1 MSDKKEQKEW
11 SRVMSNPDNL
21 ILSDSLISRVDPY
34 NLGEIEN
41 VPQLKPVCTFK
52 FTSYILSGEV
62 IGFSNTEGMRTYTF
76 ASHVKDA
83 SKLMHSCTLEKFSMH
98 VGDDELVAMDSKHIK
113 NLNFNV
119 DVQNASQALVTISFS
134 EVTQ

>member
-1 MSDKKEQKEW
+1 MSEEKREKEW

-21 ILSDSLISRVDPY
+21 IISESLIERVDPY

-41 VPQLKPVCTFK
+41 EPQVKPICMFEFSDYT
-52 FTSYILSGEV
+52 LSGEV
-62 IGFSNTEGMRTYTF
+62 LGFSNVEGQRTYTF

-83 SKLMHSCTLEKFSMH
+83 SKLMHSSQLKKFSMH
-98 VGDDELVAMDSKHIK
+98 VTGDELVAMDSTNIK
-113 NLNFNV
+113 ELNFNV
-119 DVQNASQALVTISFS
+119 DVQSASHALVTISFS

>member
-1 MSDKKEQKEW
+1 MSDKKEQQEW
-11 SRVMSNPDNL
+11 TRVLSNPDNL
-21 ILSDSLISRVDPY
+21 IISDSLITRVDPY

-41 VPQLKPVCTFK
+41 TPQLKPICTFE
-52 FTSYILSGEV
+52 FTSYTLSGEV

-76 ASHVKDA
+76 ATHVKDA
-83 SKLMHSCTLEKFSMH
+83 SKLMHSCALKQFSMH
-98 VGDDELVAMDSKHIK
+98 VGNDELVTMDNDSIE

>member
-1 MSDKKEQKEW
+1 MSDDRREKEW
-11 SRVMSNPDNL
+11 SRLMSNPDNL
-21 ILSDSLISRVDPY
+21 IISESLIDRVDPY

-41 VPQLKPVCTFK
+41 VAQVKPICTFE
-52 FTSYILSGEV
+52 FTNYTLSGEV
-62 IGFSNTEGMRTYTF
+62 LGFSNVEGQRTYTF

-83 SKLMHSCTLEKFSMH
+83 SKLMHSSSLKQFSMH
-98 VGDDELVAMDSKHIK
+98 VGEDELVTLNNDNIQE
-113 NLNFNV
+113 LNFNV